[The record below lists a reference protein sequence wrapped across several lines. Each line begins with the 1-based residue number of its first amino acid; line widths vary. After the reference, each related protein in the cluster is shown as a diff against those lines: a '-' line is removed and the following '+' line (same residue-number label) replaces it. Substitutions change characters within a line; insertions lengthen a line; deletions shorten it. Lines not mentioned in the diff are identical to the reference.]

1 MNLKKRLLVTFLLLL
16 ILPLVMFFALIF
28 IGRRAFGD
36 TEGPFFLLHQEGM
49 VQVTFLQAVLT
60 FVLIIAMTDLILVI
74 WLYRSIIRPL
84 NLLTVATNKIKD
96 GDLDFSLPTE
106 SEATDELEQLCEDFE
121 EMRIQL
127 KKQIDTR
134 LQYEQDTIELI
145 SNISHDLKTPLTAI
159 KGYTEG
165 ILDGVAD
172 TKEKQEKYL
181 KTIYTKASDMTVLV
195 DELSFFSKIDTNI
208 VPYNFKIFNADDF
221 FNDCVEEMSLDTEVK
236 NVSLDYISKLSKGQ
250 RIIADLEQLRRVMNN
265 LIGNSVKYM
274 DKENGSIVVLS
285 EDTGD
290 TVTISVQDNG
300 RGIEE
305 KDIPYIFDRFYRADS
320 SRNSKKGGSGLGL
333 AITKKIIEDHNGT
346 ISATSIP
353 GKGTCISFTLLKEEA
368 KNASLELGEIEDAD
382 FRKKPWVLSKF
393 TGKQKKSNETPVNET
408 IIDYTDN
415 NDKIIN

>member
-1 MNLKKRLLVTFLLLL
+1 MIYLSLKKRLIVTFLLLL
-16 ILPLVMFFALIF
+16 ILPFVMFAALTF
-28 IGRRAFGD
+28 ITTQAFGD
-36 TEGPFFLLHQEGM
+36 TYFGHMPEGM
-49 VQVTFLQAVLT
+49 VQVSIMQAVTTL
-60 FVLIIAMTDLILVI
+60 VLIITVTDFILII

-96 GDLDFSLPTE
+96 GNLDFTLPTE
-106 SEATDELEQLCEDFE
+106 GDSTDELEQLCEDFE

-134 LQYEQDTIELI
+134 LQYEKDTIELI

-172 TKEKQEKYL
+172 TPEKQKKYL
-181 KTIYTKASDMTVLV
+181 RTIYTKAADMAVLV

-208 VPYNFKIFNADDF
+208 VPYNFQIINADDF

-236 NVSLDYISKLSKGQ
+236 NVTLDYISKLPPGQ

-274 DKENGSIVVLS
+274 DKENGSIVILA
-285 EDTGD
+285 EDNGD
-290 TVTISVQDNG
+290 SVKISVQDNG
-300 RGIEE
+300 SGIDE
-305 KDIPYIFDRFYRADS
+305 KDIPFIFDRFYRADS
-320 SRNSKKGGSGLGL
+320 SRNSKKGGTGLGL

-346 ISATSIP
+346 ISAKSFP
-353 GKGTCISFTLLKEEA
+353 GKGTSISFTLLKEDSP
-368 KNASLELGEIEDAD
+368 NASLELGEIMDAD
-382 FRKKPWVLSKF
+382 YRKKPWSLS
-393 TGKQKKSNETPVNET
+393 ETNV
-408 IIDYTDN
+408 
-415 NDKIIN
+415 KIKT

>member
-1 MNLKKRLLVTFLLLL
+1 MNLKKRLLVTFILLL
-16 ILPLVMFFALIF
+16 ILPLFMFFAIIF
-28 IGRRAFGD
+28 ISRQTMGPDTAFYV
-36 TEGPFFLLHQEGM
+36 PKNEGM
-49 VQVTFLQAVLT
+49 MQVTYLQAVLT
-60 FVLIIAMTDLILVI
+60 LVLIIALTDLILVV

-84 NLLTVATNKIKD
+84 NLLTIATNRIKD

-106 SEATDELEQLCEDFE
+106 SESTDELEQLCEDFE

-208 VPYNFKIFNADDF
+208 VPYNFKVFNADDF

-236 NVSLDYISKLSKGQ
+236 NVTLDYISKLKDGQ

-274 DKENGSIVVLS
+274 DKESGSIVILA
-285 EDTGD
+285 EDNDD
-290 TVTISVQDNG
+290 TVKISVQDNG
-300 RGIEE
+300 SGIDE
-305 KDIPYIFDRFYRADS
+305 KDIPFIFDRFYRADA
-320 SRNSKKGGSGLGL
+320 SRKTKKGGSGLGL

-353 GKGTCISFTLLKEEA
+353 GKGTCISFTLLKEGS
-368 KNASLELGEIEDAD
+368 KNAALELGEIIDAD
-382 FRKKPWVLSKF
+382 YIKKP
-393 TGKQKKSNETPVNET
+393 
-408 IIDYTDN
+408 
-415 NDKIIN
+415 

>member
-1 MNLKKRLLVTFLLLL
+1 MIYLSLKKRLIVTFLLLL
-16 ILPLVMFFALIF
+16 ILPFVMFAALTF
-28 IGRRAFGD
+28 ITTQAFGD
-36 TEGPFFLLHQEGM
+36 TYFGHMPEGM
-49 VQVTFLQAVLT
+49 VQVSIMQAVTTL
-60 FVLIIAMTDLILVI
+60 VLIITVTDFILII

-96 GDLDFSLPTE
+96 GNLDFTLPTE
-106 SEATDELEQLCEDFE
+106 GDSTDELEQLCEDFE

-134 LQYEQDTIELI
+134 LQYEKDTIELI

-172 TKEKQEKYL
+172 TPEKQKKYL
-181 KTIYTKASDMTVLV
+181 RTIYTKAADMAVLV

-208 VPYNFKIFNADDF
+208 VPYNFQIINADDF

-236 NVSLDYISKLSKGQ
+236 NVTLDYISKLKPGQ

-274 DKENGSIVVLS
+274 DKENGSIVILA
-285 EDTGD
+285 EDSGD
-290 TVTISVQDNG
+290 SVKISVQDNG
-300 RGIEE
+300 SGIDE
-305 KDIPYIFDRFYRADS
+305 KDIPFIFDRFYRADS
-320 SRNSKKGGSGLGL
+320 SRNSKKGGTGLGL

-346 ISATSIP
+346 ISAKSFP
-353 GKGTCISFTLLKEEA
+353 GKGTSISFTLLKEESP
-368 KNASLELGEIEDAD
+368 NASLELGEIMDAD
-382 FRKKPWVLSKF
+382 YRKKPWKLSD
-393 TGKQKKSNETPVNET
+393 TNV
-408 IIDYTDN
+408 
-415 NDKIIN
+415 KIKT

>member
-1 MNLKKRLLVTFLLLL
+1 MNIKKRLLITFLLLL
-16 ILPLVMFFALIF
+16 ILPLLMFFAIVF
-28 IGRRAFGD
+28 ITQHSADISSIYIHR
-36 TEGPFFLLHQEGM
+36 ENGM
-49 VQVTFLQAVLT
+49 LQISFLQAVLT
-60 FVLIIAMTDLILVI
+60 IVLVIALTDLILVI

-84 NLLTVATNKIKD
+84 NLLTVATNRIKD
-96 GDLDFSLPTE
+96 GDLDFSIPTE
-106 SEATDELEQLCEDFE
+106 SESTDELEQLCEDFE

-172 TKEKQEKYL
+172 TKEKQQKYL

-208 VPYNFKIFNADDF
+208 VPYNFKVFCADDF
-221 FNDCVEEMSLDTEVK
+221 FNDCIEEMSLDTEVK
-236 NVSLDYISKLSKGQ
+236 NVTLDYISKLKEGQ
-250 RIIADLEQLRRVMNN
+250 KIIADLEQLRRVMNN

-274 DKENGSIVVLS
+274 GRDSGSIVVLA
-285 EDTGD
+285 EDLGD
-290 TVTISVQDNG
+290 NVKISVSDNG
-300 RGIEE
+300 MGIEE

-320 SRNSKKGGSGLGL
+320 SRNSRKGGSGLGL

-346 ISATSIP
+346 ISATSVP
-353 GKGTCISFTLLKEEA
+353 GKGTCISFTLLKDDA
-368 KNASLELGEIEDAD
+368 KNASLELGNIIDAD
-382 FRKKPWVLSKF
+382 FRKK
-393 TGKQKKSNETPVNET
+393 
-408 IIDYTDN
+408 Y
-415 NDKIIN
+415 

>member
-1 MNLKKRLLVTFLLLL
+1 MNLKKRLLVTFILLL
-16 ILPLVMFFALIF
+16 ILPLFMFFAIIF
-28 IGRRAFGD
+28 ISRQTMGPDTAFYV
-36 TEGPFFLLHQEGM
+36 PKSEGM
-49 VQVTFLQAVLT
+49 MQVTYLQAVLT
-60 FVLIIAMTDLILVI
+60 LVLIIALTDLILVV

-84 NLLTVATNKIKD
+84 NLLTIATNRIKD

-106 SEATDELEQLCEDFE
+106 SESTDELEQLCEDFE

-208 VPYNFKIFNADDF
+208 VPYNFKVFNEDDF

-236 NVSLDYISKLSKGQ
+236 NVTLDYISKLKDGQ

-274 DKENGSIVVLS
+274 DKESGSIVILA
-285 EDTGD
+285 EDNDD
-290 TVTISVQDNG
+290 TVKISVQDNG
-300 RGIEE
+300 SGIDE
-305 KDIPYIFDRFYRADS
+305 KDIPFIFDRFYRADA

-353 GKGTCISFTLLKEEA
+353 GKGTCISFTLLKEGS
-368 KNASLELGEIEDAD
+368 KNAALELGEIIDAD
-382 FRKKPWVLSKF
+382 YIKKP
-393 TGKQKKSNETPVNET
+393 
-408 IIDYTDN
+408 
-415 NDKIIN
+415 

>member
-1 MNLKKRLLVTFLLLL
+1 MNIKKRLLITFLLLL
-16 ILPLVMFFALIF
+16 ILPLLMFFAIAF
-28 IGRRAFGD
+28 ITQQSSDFTSVYIHR
-36 TEGPFFLLHQEGM
+36 ENGM
-49 VQVTFLQAVLT
+49 LQISFMQAVLT
-60 FVLIIAMTDLILVI
+60 VVLIIALTDLILVI

-84 NLLTVATNKIKD
+84 NLLTVATNRIKD
-96 GDLDFSLPTE
+96 GDLDFSIPTE
-106 SEATDELEQLCEDFE
+106 SESTDELEQLCEDFE

-172 TKEKQEKYL
+172 TKEKQQKYL

-208 VPYNFKIFNADDF
+208 VPYNFKVFCADDF
-221 FNDCVEEMSLDTEVK
+221 FNDCIEEMSLDTEVK
-236 NVSLDYISKLSKGQ
+236 NVTLDYISKLQEGQ
-250 RIIADLEQLRRVMNN
+250 KIIADLEQLRRVMNN

-274 DKENGSIVVLS
+274 GRDSGSIVVLA
-285 EDTGD
+285 EDMGD
-290 TVTISVQDNG
+290 NVKISVSDNG
-300 RGIEE
+300 MGIEE
-305 KDIPYIFDRFYRADS
+305 KDIPYIFDRFFRADS

-346 ISATSIP
+346 ISATSVP
-353 GKGTCISFTLLKEEA
+353 GRGTCISFTLLKDDA
-368 KNASLELGEIEDAD
+368 KNASLELGTIIDAD
-382 FRKKPWVLSKF
+382 FRKK
-393 TGKQKKSNETPVNET
+393 
-408 IIDYTDN
+408 Y
-415 NDKIIN
+415 

>member
-1 MNLKKRLLVTFLLLL
+1 MIYLSLKKRLIVTFLLLL
-16 ILPLVMFFALIF
+16 ILPFVMFAALTF
-28 IGRRAFGD
+28 ITTQAFGD
-36 TEGPFFLLHQEGM
+36 TYFGHMPEGM
-49 VQVTFLQAVLT
+49 VQVSIMQAVTTL
-60 FVLIIAMTDLILVI
+60 VLIITVTDFILII

-96 GDLDFSLPTE
+96 GNLDFTLPTE
-106 SEATDELEQLCEDFE
+106 GDSTDELEQLCEDFE

-134 LQYEQDTIELI
+134 LQYEKDTIELI

-172 TKEKQEKYL
+172 TPEKQKKYL
-181 KTIYTKASDMTVLV
+181 RTIYTKAADMAVLV

-208 VPYNFKIFNADDF
+208 VPYNFQIINADDF

-236 NVSLDYISKLSKGQ
+236 NVTLDYISKLQPGQ

-274 DKENGSIVVLS
+274 DKENGSIVILA
-285 EDTGD
+285 EDNGD
-290 TVTISVQDNG
+290 SVKISVQDNG
-300 RGIEE
+300 SGIDE
-305 KDIPYIFDRFYRADS
+305 KDIPFIFDRFYRADS
-320 SRNSKKGGSGLGL
+320 SRNSKKGGTGLGL

-346 ISATSIP
+346 ISAKSFP
-353 GKGTCISFTLLKEEA
+353 GKGTSISFTLLKEDSP
-368 KNASLELGEIEDAD
+368 NASLELGEIMDAD
-382 FRKKPWVLSKF
+382 YRKKPWSLS
-393 TGKQKKSNETPVNET
+393 ETNV
-408 IIDYTDN
+408 
-415 NDKIIN
+415 KIKT

>member
-1 MNLKKRLLVTFLLLL
+1 MSLKRRLIVTFLLLL
-16 ILPLVMFFALIF
+16 IFPMVMTGILIF
-28 IGRRAFGD
+28 ISKELLNEGNFGVL
-36 TEGPFFLLHQEGM
+36 PEGM
-49 VQVTFLQAVLT
+49 VHLTILQAVITMILVLT
-60 FVLIIAMTDLILVI
+60 LTGLVLII

-84 NLLTVATNKIKD
+84 NLLTMATNKIKD
-96 GDLDFSLPTE
+96 GDLDFTLPTE
-106 SEATDELEQLCEDFE
+106 PESTDELEQLCEDFE
-121 EMRIQL
+121 DMRIQL

-134 LQYEQDTIELI
+134 LQYEKDTIELI

-172 TKEKQEKYL
+172 TPEKQKKYL

-195 DELSFFSKIDTNI
+195 DELSFFSKIDSNI
-208 VPYNFKIFNADDF
+208 VPYNFRIFCADDF

-236 NVSLDYISKLSKGQ
+236 NVTLDYISKLKKGQ

-274 DKENGSIVVLS
+274 DKENGSIVILA
-285 EDTGD
+285 EDYD
-290 TVTISVQDNG
+290 DLVKISVQDNG
-300 RGIEE
+300 SGIDE

-346 ISATSIP
+346 IDVRSTP
-353 GKGTCISFTLLKEEA
+353 GKGTCISFTLLKEESP
-368 KNASLELGEIEDAD
+368 NASLELGEIKDIGY
-382 FRKKPWVLSKF
+382 RKNSDD
-393 TGKQKKSNETPVNET
+393 N
-408 IIDYTDN
+408 II
-415 NDKIIN
+415 

>member
-1 MNLKKRLLVTFLLLL
+1 MSLKKRLIVTFLLLL
-16 ILPLVMFFALIF
+16 ILPLAM
-28 IGRRAFGD
+28 
-36 TEGPFFLLHQEGM
+36 TFLLAFISRQTLDEGRFGIMPEGM
-49 VQVTFLQAVLT
+49 VQLTVFQAVVTL
-60 FVLIIAMTDLILVI
+60 VLIITTTGLVLVI

-106 SEATDELEQLCEDFE
+106 PESTDELEQLCEDFE

-127 KKQIDTR
+127 KKQIDAR
-134 LQYEQDTIELI
+134 LQYEKDTIELI

-172 TKEKQEKYL
+172 TPEKQNKYL
-181 KTIYTKASDMTVLV
+181 KTIYTKASDMAVLV

-208 VPYNFKIFNADDF
+208 VPYNFKIFCADDF
-221 FNDCVEEMSLDTEVK
+221 FDDCVEEMSLDTEVK
-236 NVSLDYISKLSKGQ
+236 NVTLDYISKLTAGQ

-274 DKENGSIVVLS
+274 DKESGSIVILS
-285 EDTGD
+285 EDIGD
-290 TVTISVQDNG
+290 FVKISVQDNG

-333 AITKKIIEDHNGT
+333 AITKKIVEDHGGT
-346 ISATSIP
+346 IDVRSIP
-353 GKGTCISFTLLKEEA
+353 GKGTCISFTLLKEGSP
-368 KNASLELGEIEDAD
+368 NAALELGEISDTD
-382 FRKKPWVLSKF
+382 YGKKRWPWSENKMHLKP
-393 TGKQKKSNETPVNET
+393 KE
-408 IIDYTDN
+408 
-415 NDKIIN
+415 

>member
-1 MNLKKRLLVTFLLLL
+1 MNLKKRLLITFLLLL
-16 ILPLVMFFALIF
+16 ILPLLMFFGIIF
-28 IGRRAFGD
+28 ISRQTMGPETAFYVPKG
-36 TEGPFFLLHQEGM
+36 EGM
-49 VQVTFLQAVLT
+49 MQVTFLQAVMTL
-60 FVLIIAMTDLILVI
+60 VLIIALTDLILVV

-84 NLLTVATNKIKD
+84 NLLTIATNKIKD

-106 SEATDELEQLCEDFE
+106 SESTDELDQLCEDFE

-208 VPYNFKIFNADDF
+208 VPYNFKVFNADDF

-236 NVSLDYISKLSKGQ
+236 NVTLDYISKLREGQ
-250 RIIADLEQLRRVMNN
+250 RIIADLEQLRRVMSN

-274 DKENGSIVVLS
+274 DKENGSIVILA
-285 EDTGD
+285 EDNDD
-290 TVTISVQDNG
+290 TVKISVQDNG
-300 RGIEE
+300 SGIDEN
-305 KDIPYIFDRFYRADS
+305 DIPYIFDRFFRADS

-353 GKGTCISFTLLKEEA
+353 GKGTCITFTLLKEGS
-368 KNASLELGEIEDAD
+368 KNAALELGEIIDAD
-382 FRKKPWVLSKF
+382 YIKKP
-393 TGKQKKSNETPVNET
+393 
-408 IIDYTDN
+408 
-415 NDKIIN
+415 

>member
-1 MNLKKRLLVTFLLLL
+1 MNLKKRLLVTFILLL
-16 ILPLVMFFALIF
+16 ILPLFMFFAIIF
-28 IGRRAFGD
+28 ISRQTMGPDTAFYV
-36 TEGPFFLLHQEGM
+36 PKSEGM
-49 VQVTFLQAVLT
+49 MQVTYLQAVLT
-60 FVLIIAMTDLILVI
+60 LVLIIALTDLILVV

-84 NLLTVATNKIKD
+84 NLLTIATNRIKD

-106 SEATDELEQLCEDFE
+106 SESTDELEQLCEDFE

-208 VPYNFKIFNADDF
+208 VPYNFKVFNADDF

-236 NVSLDYISKLSKGQ
+236 NVTLDYISKLKDGQ

-274 DKENGSIVVLS
+274 DKESGSIVILA
-285 EDTGD
+285 EDNDD
-290 TVTISVQDNG
+290 TVKISVQDNG
-300 RGIEE
+300 SGIDE
-305 KDIPYIFDRFYRADS
+305 KDIPFIFDRFYRADA

-353 GKGTCISFTLLKEEA
+353 GKGTCISFTLLKEGS
-368 KNASLELGEIEDAD
+368 KNAALELGEIIDAD
-382 FRKKPWVLSKF
+382 YIKKP
-393 TGKQKKSNETPVNET
+393 
-408 IIDYTDN
+408 
-415 NDKIIN
+415 

>member
-1 MNLKKRLLVTFLLLL
+1 MNIKKRLLITFLLLL
-16 ILPLVMFFALIF
+16 ILPLLMFFAIVF
-28 IGRRAFGD
+28 ITQHSADISSIYIHR
-36 TEGPFFLLHQEGM
+36 ENGM
-49 VQVTFLQAVLT
+49 LQISFLQAVLT
-60 FVLIIAMTDLILVI
+60 IVLVIALTDLILVI

-84 NLLTVATNKIKD
+84 NLLTVATNRIKD
-96 GDLDFSLPTE
+96 GDLDFSIPTE
-106 SEATDELEQLCEDFE
+106 SESTDELEQLCEDFE

-172 TKEKQEKYL
+172 TKEKQQKYL

-208 VPYNFKIFNADDF
+208 VPYNFKVFCADDF
-221 FNDCVEEMSLDTEVK
+221 FNDCIEEMSLDTEVK
-236 NVSLDYISKLSKGQ
+236 NVTLDYISKLKEGQ
-250 RIIADLEQLRRVMNN
+250 KIIADLEQLRRVMNN

-274 DKENGSIVVLS
+274 GKDSGSIVVLA
-285 EDTGD
+285 EDLGD
-290 TVTISVQDNG
+290 NVKISVSDNG
-300 RGIEE
+300 MGIEE

-346 ISATSIP
+346 ISATSVP
-353 GKGTCISFTLLKEEA
+353 GKGTCISFTLLKDDA
-368 KNASLELGEIEDAD
+368 KNASLELGNIIDAD
-382 FRKKPWVLSKF
+382 FRKK
-393 TGKQKKSNETPVNET
+393 
-408 IIDYTDN
+408 Y
-415 NDKIIN
+415 

>member
-1 MNLKKRLLVTFLLLL
+1 MFAALTF
-16 ILPLVMFFALIF
+16 ITTQ
-28 IGRRAFGD
+28 AFGD
-36 TEGPFFLLHQEGM
+36 TYFGRMPEGM
-49 VQVTFLQAVLT
+49 VQVSIMQAVTTL
-60 FVLIIAMTDLILVI
+60 VLIITVTDFILII

-96 GDLDFSLPTE
+96 GNLDFTLPTE
-106 SEATDELEQLCEDFE
+106 GDSTDELEQLCEDFE

-134 LQYEQDTIELI
+134 LQYEKDTIELI

-172 TKEKQEKYL
+172 TPEKQKKYL
-181 KTIYTKASDMTVLV
+181 RTIYTKAADMAVLV

-208 VPYNFKIFNADDF
+208 VPYNFQIINADDF

-236 NVSLDYISKLSKGQ
+236 NVTLDYISKLQPGQ

-274 DKENGSIVVLS
+274 DKENGSIVILA
-285 EDTGD
+285 EDNGD
-290 TVTISVQDNG
+290 SVKISVQDNG
-300 RGIEE
+300 SGIDE
-305 KDIPYIFDRFYRADS
+305 KDIPFIFDRFYRADS
-320 SRNSKKGGSGLGL
+320 SRNSKKGGTGLGL

-346 ISATSIP
+346 ISAKSFP
-353 GKGTCISFTLLKEEA
+353 GKGTSISFTLLKEDSP
-368 KNASLELGEIEDAD
+368 NASLELGEIMDAD
-382 FRKKPWVLSKF
+382 YRKKPWSLS
-393 TGKQKKSNETPVNET
+393 ETNV
-408 IIDYTDN
+408 
-415 NDKIIN
+415 KIKT

>member
-1 MNLKKRLLVTFLLLL
+1 MNLKKRLLITFLLLL
-16 ILPLVMFFALIF
+16 ILPLLMFFAIISITRQT
-28 IGRRAFGD
+28 IGPEDAF
-36 TEGPFFLLHQEGM
+36 FFVSRNEDM
-49 VQVTFLQAVLT
+49 MQVTYLQAVLT
-60 FVLIIAMTDLILVI
+60 LVLIIALTDLILVV

-84 NLLTVATNKIKD
+84 NLLTVATNRIKD

-106 SEATDELEQLCEDFE
+106 RESTDELEQLCEDFE

-172 TKEKQEKYL
+172 TKVKQEKYL
-181 KTIYTKASDMTVLV
+181 KTIYNKASDMAVLV

-208 VPYNFKIFNADDF
+208 IPYNFKIFNADNF

-236 NVSLDYISKLSKGQ
+236 NVTLDYISKLKDGQ

-274 DKENGSIVVLS
+274 DKEKGSIVILA
-285 EDTGD
+285 EDNDD
-290 TVTISVQDNG
+290 TVKISVQDNG
-300 RGIEE
+300 SGISEE
-305 KDIPYIFDRFYRADS
+305 DIPFIFDRFFRADS

-333 AITKKIIEDHNGT
+333 AIAKKIIEDHNGT

-353 GKGTCISFTLLKEEA
+353 GKGTCITFTLLKEDS
-368 KNASLELGEIEDAD
+368 KNASLELGGE
-382 FRKKPWVLSKF
+382 
-393 TGKQKKSNETPVNET
+393 
-408 IIDYTDN
+408 IIDAEI
-415 NDKIIN
+415 KKK

>member
-1 MNLKKRLLVTFLLLL
+1 MNLKKRLLVTFILLL
-16 ILPLVMFFALIF
+16 ILPLFMFFAIIF
-28 IGRRAFGD
+28 ISRQTMGPDTAFYV
-36 TEGPFFLLHQEGM
+36 PKSEGM
-49 VQVTFLQAVLT
+49 MQVTYLQAVLT
-60 FVLIIAMTDLILVI
+60 LVLIIALTDLILVV

-84 NLLTVATNKIKD
+84 NLLTIATNRIKD

-106 SEATDELEQLCEDFE
+106 SESTDELEQLCEDFE

-208 VPYNFKIFNADDF
+208 VPYNFKVFNADDF

-236 NVSLDYISKLSKGQ
+236 NVTLDYISKLKDGQ

-274 DKENGSIVVLS
+274 DKESGSIVILA
-285 EDTGD
+285 EDNDD
-290 TVTISVQDNG
+290 TVKISVQDNG
-300 RGIEE
+300 SGIDE
-305 KDIPYIFDRFYRADS
+305 KDIPFIFDRFYRADA

-346 ISATSIP
+346 ILATSIP
-353 GKGTCISFTLLKEEA
+353 GKGTCISFTLLKEGS
-368 KNASLELGEIEDAD
+368 KNAALELGEIIDAD
-382 FRKKPWVLSKF
+382 YIKKP
-393 TGKQKKSNETPVNET
+393 
-408 IIDYTDN
+408 
-415 NDKIIN
+415 

>member
-1 MNLKKRLLVTFLLLL
+1 MNIKKRLLITFLLLL
-16 ILPLVMFFALIF
+16 ILPLLMFFAIVF
-28 IGRRAFGD
+28 ITQHSADISSIYIHR
-36 TEGPFFLLHQEGM
+36 ENGM
-49 VQVTFLQAVLT
+49 LQISFLQAVLT
-60 FVLIIAMTDLILVI
+60 VVLVIALTDLILVI

-84 NLLTVATNKIKD
+84 NLLTVATNRIKD
-96 GDLDFSLPTE
+96 GDLDFSIPTE
-106 SEATDELEQLCEDFE
+106 SESTDELEQLCEDFE

-172 TKEKQEKYL
+172 TKEKQQKYL

-208 VPYNFKIFNADDF
+208 VPYNFKVFCADDF
-221 FNDCVEEMSLDTEVK
+221 FNDCIEEMSLDTEVK
-236 NVSLDYISKLSKGQ
+236 NVTLDYISKLKKGQ
-250 RIIADLEQLRRVMNN
+250 KIIADLEQLRRVMNN
-265 LIGNSVKYM
+265 LIGNSVKYIGK
-274 DKENGSIVVLS
+274 DSGSIVVLA
-285 EDTGD
+285 EDLGD
-290 TVTISVQDNG
+290 NVKISVSDNG
-300 RGIEE
+300 MGIEE

-346 ISATSIP
+346 ISATSVP
-353 GKGTCISFTLLKEEA
+353 GKGTCISFTLLKDDA
-368 KNASLELGEIEDAD
+368 KNASLELGNIIDAD
-382 FRKKPWVLSKF
+382 FRKK
-393 TGKQKKSNETPVNET
+393 
-408 IIDYTDN
+408 Y
-415 NDKIIN
+415 

>member
-1 MNLKKRLLVTFLLLL
+1 MNIKKRLLVTFLLLL
-16 ILPLVMFFALIF
+16 ILPLLMFFLIIF

-36 TEGPFFLLHQEGM
+36 GDGPFFLLHPEGM

-60 FVLIIAMTDLILVI
+60 LVLVIAMTDLILVI

-96 GDLDFSLPTE
+96 GDLDFSIPTE
-106 SEATDELEQLCEDFE
+106 SESTDELEQLCEDFE

-208 VPYNFKIFNADDF
+208 VPYNFTIFEADDF
-221 FNDCVEEMSLDTEVK
+221 FNDCVDEMSLDTEVK
-236 NVSLDYISKLSKGQ
+236 NVTLDYISKLPKGQ

-274 DKENGSIVVLS
+274 DKDNGSIVVLA

-290 TVTISVQDNG
+290 NITISVQDNG
-300 RGIEE
+300 RGIDE
-305 KDIPYIFDRFYRADS
+305 KDIPFIFDRFYRADS

-333 AITKKIIEDHNGT
+333 AITKKIIEDHSGT
-346 ISATSIP
+346 ITAKSIP
-353 GKGTCISFTLLKEEA
+353 GKGTCISFTLLKEGS
-368 KNASLELGEIEDAD
+368 KNASLELGEITDAN
-382 FRKKPWVLSKF
+382 FRKKPWTRSKS
-393 TGKQKKSNETPVNET
+393 GSKQKKTTEIPPNET
-408 IIDYTDN
+408 IIDVDYTG
-415 NDKIIN
+415 KE

>member
-1 MNLKKRLLVTFLLLL
+1 MSLKRRLIVTFLLLL
-16 ILPLVMFFALIF
+16 IFPMVMTGILIF
-28 IGRRAFGD
+28 ISRELLDEGNFGVL
-36 TEGPFFLLHQEGM
+36 PEGM
-49 VQVTFLQAVLT
+49 VHLTILQAVITMILVLT
-60 FVLIIAMTDLILVI
+60 LTGLVLII

-84 NLLTVATNKIKD
+84 NLLTMATNKIKD
-96 GDLDFSLPTE
+96 GDLDFTLPTE
-106 SEATDELEQLCEDFE
+106 PESTDELEQLCEDFE
-121 EMRIQL
+121 DMRIQL

-134 LQYEQDTIELI
+134 LQYEKDTIELI

-172 TKEKQEKYL
+172 TPEKQKKYL

-195 DELSFFSKIDTNI
+195 DELSFFSKIDSNI
-208 VPYNFKIFNADDF
+208 VPYNFRIFCADDF

-236 NVSLDYISKLSKGQ
+236 NVTLDYISKLRKGQ

-274 DKENGSIVVLS
+274 DKESGSIVILA
-285 EDTGD
+285 EDFD
-290 TVTISVQDNG
+290 DYVRISVQDNG
-300 RGIEE
+300 SGIDE

-346 ISATSIP
+346 IDVRSTP
-353 GKGTCISFTLLKEEA
+353 GKGTCISFTLLKEESP
-368 KNASLELGEIEDAD
+368 NASLELGEIKDIGYC
-382 FRKKPWVLSKF
+382 KN
-393 TGKQKKSNETPVNET
+393 NENN
-408 IIDYTDN
+408 II
-415 NDKIIN
+415 

>member
-1 MNLKKRLLVTFLLLL
+1 MNIKKRLLITFLLLL
-16 ILPLVMFFALIF
+16 ILPLLMFFAIVF
-28 IGRRAFGD
+28 ITQHSADISSIYIHR
-36 TEGPFFLLHQEGM
+36 ENGM
-49 VQVTFLQAVLT
+49 LQISFLQAVLT
-60 FVLIIAMTDLILVI
+60 VVLVIALTDLILVI

-84 NLLTVATNKIKD
+84 NLLTVATNRIKD
-96 GDLDFSLPTE
+96 GDLDFSIPTE
-106 SEATDELEQLCEDFE
+106 SESTDELEQLCEDFE

-172 TKEKQEKYL
+172 TKEKQQKYL

-208 VPYNFKIFNADDF
+208 VPYNFKVFCADDF
-221 FNDCVEEMSLDTEVK
+221 FNDCIEEMSLDTEVK
-236 NVSLDYISKLSKGQ
+236 NVTLDYISKLKEGQ
-250 RIIADLEQLRRVMNN
+250 KIIADLEQLRRVMNN

-274 DKENGSIVVLS
+274 GKDSGSIVVLA
-285 EDTGD
+285 EDLGD
-290 TVTISVQDNG
+290 NVKISVSDNG
-300 RGIEE
+300 MGIEE

-346 ISATSIP
+346 ISATSVP
-353 GKGTCISFTLLKEEA
+353 GKGTCISFTLLKDDA
-368 KNASLELGEIEDAD
+368 KNASLELGNIIDAD
-382 FRKKPWVLSKF
+382 FRKK
-393 TGKQKKSNETPVNET
+393 
-408 IIDYTDN
+408 Y
-415 NDKIIN
+415 

>member
-1 MNLKKRLLVTFLLLL
+1 MNIKKRLLITFLLLL
-16 ILPLVMFFALIF
+16 ILPLLMFFAIVF
-28 IGRRAFGD
+28 ITQHSADISSIYIHR
-36 TEGPFFLLHQEGM
+36 ENGM
-49 VQVTFLQAVLT
+49 LQISFLQAVLT
-60 FVLIIAMTDLILVI
+60 VVLVIALTDLILVI

-84 NLLTVATNKIKD
+84 NLLTVATNRIKD
-96 GDLDFSLPTE
+96 GDLDFSIPTE
-106 SEATDELEQLCEDFE
+106 SESTDELEQLCEDFE

-172 TKEKQEKYL
+172 TKEKQQKYL

-208 VPYNFKIFNADDF
+208 VPYNFKVFCADDF
-221 FNDCVEEMSLDTEVK
+221 FNDCIEEMSLDTEVK
-236 NVSLDYISKLSKGQ
+236 NVTLDYISKLKKGQ
-250 RIIADLEQLRRVMNN
+250 KIIADLEQLRRVMNN

-274 DKENGSIVVLS
+274 GKDSGSIVVLA
-285 EDTGD
+285 EDLGD
-290 TVTISVQDNG
+290 NVKISVSDNG
-300 RGIEE
+300 MGIEE

-346 ISATSIP
+346 ISATSVP
-353 GKGTCISFTLLKEEA
+353 GKGTCISFTLLKDDA
-368 KNASLELGEIEDAD
+368 KNASLELGNIIDAD
-382 FRKKPWVLSKF
+382 FRKK
-393 TGKQKKSNETPVNET
+393 
-408 IIDYTDN
+408 Y
-415 NDKIIN
+415 

>member
-16 ILPLVMFFALIF
+16 IMPLFMFVAIMFVARNNIGDGALMV
-28 IGRRAFGD
+28 
-36 TEGPFFLLHQEGM
+36 LHKEGM
-49 VQVTFLQAVLT
+49 VQITFLQAVLT
-60 FVLIIAMTDLILVI
+60 LVLIIAVTDLVLVI

-96 GDLDFSLPTE
+96 GNLDFSLPTE
-106 SEATDELEQLCEDFE
+106 GDSTDELEQLCEDFE
-121 EMRIQL
+121 EMRVQL

-134 LQYEQDTIELI
+134 LQYEKDTIELI
-145 SNISHDLKTPLTAI
+145 SNIAHDLNTPITAI
-159 KGYTEG
+159 KGYAEG

-172 TKEKQEKYL
+172 TPSKQEKYIR
-181 KTIYTKASDMTVLV
+181 TIYTKASDMTVLV

-208 VPYNFKIFNADDF
+208 VPYNFRIFNADDF

-236 NVSLDYISKLSKGQ
+236 NVTLDYISKLSNGQ

-274 DKENGSIVVLS
+274 DKENGSIVILA
-285 EDTGD
+285 EDDGD
-290 TVTISVQDNG
+290 YVKISVQDNG
-300 RGIEE
+300 SGISE
-305 KDIPYIFDRFYRADS
+305 KDIPYIFDRFFRADS

-368 KNASLELGEIEDAD
+368 KNASLELGEVIDAD
-382 FRKKPWVLSKF
+382 FRKKPWLPSR
-393 TGKQKKSNETPVNET
+393 TSNKSRNANEKNGNQV
-408 IIDYTDN
+408 IIDQQE
-415 NDKIIN
+415 KQ

>member
-1 MNLKKRLLVTFLLLL
+1 MSLKKRLIVTFLLLL
-16 ILPLVMFFALIF
+16 ILPFVMFAALTF
-28 IGRRAFGD
+28 ITTQAFGD
-36 TEGPFFLLHQEGM
+36 TYFGRMPEGM
-49 VQVTFLQAVLT
+49 VQVSIMQAVTTL
-60 FVLIIAMTDLILVI
+60 VLIITVTDFILII

-96 GDLDFSLPTE
+96 GNLDFTLPTE
-106 SEATDELEQLCEDFE
+106 GDSTDELEQLCEDFE

-134 LQYEQDTIELI
+134 LQYEKDTIELI

-172 TKEKQEKYL
+172 TPEKQKKYL
-181 KTIYTKASDMTVLV
+181 RTIYTKAADMAVLV

-208 VPYNFKIFNADDF
+208 VPYNFQIINADDF

-236 NVSLDYISKLSKGQ
+236 NVTLDYISKLQPGQ

-274 DKENGSIVVLS
+274 DKENGSIVILA
-285 EDTGD
+285 EDNGD
-290 TVTISVQDNG
+290 SVKISVQDNG
-300 RGIEE
+300 SGIDE
-305 KDIPYIFDRFYRADS
+305 KDIPFIFDRFYRADS
-320 SRNSKKGGSGLGL
+320 SRNSKKGGTGLGL

-346 ISATSIP
+346 ISAKSFP
-353 GKGTCISFTLLKEEA
+353 GKGTSISFTLLKEDSP
-368 KNASLELGEIEDAD
+368 NASLELGEIMDAD
-382 FRKKPWVLSKF
+382 YRKKPWSLS
-393 TGKQKKSNETPVNET
+393 ETNV
-408 IIDYTDN
+408 
-415 NDKIIN
+415 KIKT

>member
-1 MNLKKRLLVTFLLLL
+1 MSLKKRLIVTFLLLL
-16 ILPLVMFFALIF
+16 ILPFVMFAALTF
-28 IGRRAFGD
+28 ITTQAFGD
-36 TEGPFFLLHQEGM
+36 TYFGHMPEGM
-49 VQVTFLQAVLT
+49 VQVSIMQAVTTL
-60 FVLIIAMTDLILVI
+60 VLIITVTDFILII

-96 GDLDFSLPTE
+96 GNLDFTLPTE
-106 SEATDELEQLCEDFE
+106 GDSTDELEQLCEDFE

-134 LQYEQDTIELI
+134 LQYEKDTIELI

-172 TKEKQEKYL
+172 TPEKQKKYL
-181 KTIYTKASDMTVLV
+181 RTIYTKAADMAVLV

-208 VPYNFKIFNADDF
+208 VPYNFQIINADDF

-236 NVSLDYISKLSKGQ
+236 NVTLDYISKLQPGQ

-274 DKENGSIVVLS
+274 DKENGSIVILA
-285 EDTGD
+285 EDNGD
-290 TVTISVQDNG
+290 SVKISVQDNG
-300 RGIEE
+300 SGIDE
-305 KDIPYIFDRFYRADS
+305 KDIPFIFDRFYRADS
-320 SRNSKKGGSGLGL
+320 SRNSKKGGTGLGL

-346 ISATSIP
+346 ISAKSFP
-353 GKGTCISFTLLKEEA
+353 GKGTSISFTLLKEDSP
-368 KNASLELGEIEDAD
+368 NASLELGEIMDAD
-382 FRKKPWVLSKF
+382 YRKKPWCLS
-393 TGKQKKSNETPVNET
+393 ETNV
-408 IIDYTDN
+408 
-415 NDKIIN
+415 KIKT